1 MKKKHTLKQHN
12 QAFSLIELSIVIL
25 IVGILV
31 AGVTQSSRLVNLIKL
46 STAQSITRSSEI
58 TSIQDMVFWVET
70 TLETGITNSSG
81 TFQLDDGGAISSWN
95 DINIR
100 SNPKINLS
108 QATAANQPTY
118 KQVGI
123 NGLPSI
129 NFNGVGNI
137 LTNTSIVP
145 LLAGHKN
152 YSLILVWRANSTTAA
167 AGQNLISQSNAVVGA
182 NDMASFSILSSGLSG
197 FSGGTN
203 NYTPTAVIPNTN
215 YISIITVNDTLATNN
230 ISVYTNSNTAV
241 TGSSTTPTILNLGA
255 ARFSIGARVDSTQ
268 FFGGLI
274 SEAIIF
280 DRTLKSDEVRAVNNY
295 LSKKYAIKIS

>member
-58 TSIQDMVFWVET
+58 NSIQDMVFWVET

-129 NFNGVGNI
+129 NFNGSSSI
-137 LTNTSIVP
+137 LLNSTIVP
-145 LLAGHKN
+145 LLAGDKN
-152 YSLILVWRANSTTAA
+152 YSLILVWRANSTTVAA
-167 AGQNLISQSNAVVGA
+167 SQILMSQSNTAPVA
-182 NDMASFSILSSGLSG
+182 NDMGSIFISNSSLSG
-197 FSGGTN
+197 FAGNSN
-203 NYTPTAVIPNTN
+203 DYLPTAVTPNTN
-215 YISIITVNDTLATNN
+215 YISIITVNNTLATNN

-274 SEAIIF
+274 SEAIVF
-280 DRTLKSDEVRAVNNY
+280 DRTLKIDEVRAVNNY

>member
-100 SNPKINLS
+100 SNPKINLT
-108 QATAANQPTY
+108 QATALNQPTY

-129 NFNGVGNI
+129 SFNGSSGI
-137 LTNTSIVP
+137 LLNSTIVP

-230 ISVYTNSNTAV
+230 ISVYTNSNTAI
-241 TGSSTTPTILNLGA
+241 TGSSTAPTTLNLGA
-255 ARFSIGARVDSTQ
+255 GRFSIGARVDSTQ

-274 SEAIIF
+274 SEAIVF
-280 DRTLKSDEVRAVNNY
+280 DRTLKIDEVRAVNNY